1 MQVEVCYQIRVLG
14 QMRSFLLYV
23 AFFFWCWTGALRAN
37 GGALVN
43 HHPGR
48 DVTFIVT
55 SDCHYDA
62 FENEDRNDRNRTTIL
77 EMNAITTVSWPEQ
90 LSVGQVQ
97 RPRGVLVLGD
107 VIDDG
112 DRIFQDKH
120 QTPRQWLMF
129 QADFG
134 LDGRDGL
141 LDYPVYETWGNHDG
155 PPVGRE
161 KQGFSFQSQLKNRN
175 RLRQEKG
182 WLTELSQ
189 NELHY
194 SWDWDDVHFVQLGI
208 YPADRQH
215 PDIKYNPVWHD
226 PQNALA
232 FLKEDLT
239 KSVGQSGRPV
249 VLTSHCGIDA
259 DWWHKEDMRA
269 FYESVEDYNVIL
281 YLFGHSGTGY
291 RQWAPP
297 GESDPLN
304 CVNTGQTENGFFVIR
319 ISDDKIRLAYRVKH
333 WIHKETPDGK
343 PSRIWDGKWEWKHI
357 VEKSFNTNHQPKAA
371 DE

>member
-1 MQVEVCYQIRVLG
+1 MGAFGHTKNRPLC
-14 QMRSFLLYV
+14 V
-23 AFFFWCWTGALRAN
+23 AFLFCCWAGALKAN
-37 GGALVN
+37 DGVALTHRPN
-43 HHPGR
+43 R

-62 FENEDRNDRNRTTIL
+62 FENEDRNDRNRATIR
-77 EMNAITTVSWPEQ
+77 EMNAITNMSWPEK
-90 LSVGQVQ
+90 LGGSPIQ

-120 QTPRQWLMF
+120 QTPRQWLLF

-155 PPVGRE
+155 PPVG
-161 KQGFSFQSQLKNRN
+161 KDKHGFSFQKQLKNRN

-182 WLTELSQ
+182 WLTGLSR

-215 PDIKYNPVWHD
+215 PDIRYNPVWHD

-232 FLKEDLT
+232 FLKEDLA
-239 KSVGQSGRPV
+239 KSVGRSGRPV
-249 VLTSHCGIDA
+249 VLMSHCGIDA
-259 DWWHKEDMRA
+259 DWWHKEDMKV
-269 FYESVEDYNVIL
+269 FYESVKDYNVIL
-281 YLFGHSGTGY
+281 YLYGHSGTGY

-297 GESDPLN
+297 GESNPLN

-319 ISDDKIRLAYRVKH
+319 ITSDKIRLAYRVKH

-343 PSRIWDGKWEWKHI
+343 PGRTWDGKWEWKHI
-357 VEKSFNTNHQPKAA
+357 VEKSLAANHRPKPAG
-371 DE
+371 E